1 VRVKNI
7 TPHPVH
13 VGGMEI
19 APDPAGPARVSTSS
33 TVVGEVTLPNG
44 AVVPLKREAFGEP
57 TGLPEAQAGTILIV
71 SRIVQAAVPGRS
83 DLVAPTDLER
93 DERGRIIGARAF
105 AVGGAS

>member
-1 VRVKNI
+1 MTTIRNL

-44 AVVPLKREAFGEP
+44 TKVPLKREVFGEP
-57 TGLPEAQAGTILIV
+57 TGLPEARPDTILIV

-93 DERGRIIGARAF
+93 DERGRIIGACAF
-105 AVGGAS
+105 AVS